1 MPAATRSIVIHRP
14 GEEVFAFFTTPAN
27 DPRWRSHV
35 KEIAAPGP
43 LRQGSVVRQVV
54 AGPGGRGIPASM
66 RVAAFEPSSRYSF
79 VVIEGPARPEGE
91 FRFAPVEGGTEVTFT
106 LHAELSGLKR
116 LLLSRPVQR
125 SMDGEVAALDRAR
138 VLLEAG

>member
-14 GEEVFAFFTTPAN
+14 LEEVFAFFTTPAN

-43 LRQGSVVRQVV
+43 LQQGSVVRQGV

-66 RVAAFEPSSRYSF
+66 RVAAFEPSSRYLF
-79 VVIEGPARPEGE
+79 VVIEGPAR
-91 FRFAPVEGGTEVTFT
+91 
-106 LHAELSGLKR
+106 
-116 LLLSRPVQR
+116 
-125 SMDGEVAALDRAR
+125 
-138 VLLEAG
+138 